1 MKILLTGVTG
11 YIGKRLLIQLLEEG
25 HHIVCSVRDK
35 NRFGLNLFKEKLN
48 QIEVIENDF
57 LDESTL
63 DNIPKDID
71 TAYYLIHSISSID
84 RNFNEK

>member
-25 HHIVCSVRDK
+25 HHIVCSVRDQK
-35 NRFGLNLFKEKLN
+35 RFGTQLFKNNLD

-57 LDESTL
+57 LSVDFTSTA
-63 DNIPKDID
+63 IP
-71 TAYYLIHSISSID
+71 L
-84 RNFNEK
+84 